1 MGKFSVVKGDIVKS
15 KTDAIVNPT
24 NNELKPTG
32 GVCGAIFNKAGA
44 KELQNECDQKGYCKP
59 GEAIITKGYN
69 LKAKYIIHA
78 VGPIY
83 RDGKHGEREIL
94 EAAYRNSLLL
104 VKQYK
109 LRSIAFPLIS
119 SGIYGYPYNEALEV
133 AKETINTF
141 LIDNDMDVYLVLYR

>member
-1 MGKFSVVKGDIVKS
+1 MGFKIINGDITEIES
-15 KTDAIVNPT
+15 DAIVNAA
-24 NNELKPTG
+24 NSYLRQGG
-32 GVCGAIFNKAGA
+32 GVSGA
-44 KELQNECDQKGYCKP
+44 KELQNEWDQKGYCKP
-59 GEAIITKGYN
+59 GEAIVTKGYN

-83 RDGKHGEREIL
+83 RDGKHGEREVL

-104 VKQYK
+104 AKQYK

>member
-1 MGKFSVVKGDIVKS
+1 MQQIHICVKVVVFVELFLIKL
-15 KTDAIVNPT
+15 
-24 NNELKPTG
+24 ELKNYKMN
-32 GVCGAIFNKAGA
+32 VIK
-44 KELQNECDQKGYCKP
+44 KGIVTS
-59 GEAIITKGYN
+59 EAIITKGYN

-83 RDGKHGEREIL
+83 RDGKHGEREVL

-104 VKQYK
+104 AKQYK

-141 LIDNDMDVYLVLYR
+141 

>member
-1 MGKFSVVKGDIVKS
+1 MNYQHLTEVK
-15 KTDAIVNPT
+15 
-24 NNELKPTG
+24 
-32 GVCGAIFNKAGA
+32 
-44 KELQNECDQKGYCKP
+44 
-59 GEAIITKGYN
+59 

-104 VKQYK
+104 AKQYK

-133 AKETINTF
+133 AKETINKF
-141 LIDNDMDVYLVLYR
+141 LIDNDIDVYLVLYR